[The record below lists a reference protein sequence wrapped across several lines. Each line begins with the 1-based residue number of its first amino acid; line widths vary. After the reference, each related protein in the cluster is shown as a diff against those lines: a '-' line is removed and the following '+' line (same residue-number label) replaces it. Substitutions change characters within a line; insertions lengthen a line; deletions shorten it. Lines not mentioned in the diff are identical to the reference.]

1 MLMDPGM
8 VTGPVF
14 CPWRS
19 HRPTSREG
27 DGGAIVSLSAW
38 EQQALDSIRDG
49 LAGSDPGLAA
59 LLVGFTR
66 LADGEEMPARE
77 KVRTGSRRALRRLQC
92 ARWRARL
99 HRASLR
105 LGFRRP
111 ALLLWL
117 LTTVVLIA
125 AVAVAV
131 NVGGGH
137 TTCPETA
144 VMICTG
150 PTPGHSRVPCTTRI
164 PTRCLGNQ
172 R

>member
-1 MLMDPGM
+1 M
-8 VTGPVF
+8 
-14 CPWRS
+14 
-19 HRPTSREG
+19 
-27 DGGAIVSLSAW
+27 SLSAW
-38 EQQALDSIRDG
+38 EKQALDSIKNG
-49 LAGSDPGLAA
+49 LTGSDPELAA
-59 LLVGFTR
+59 LISTFNR
-66 LADGEEMPARE
+66 LASDAEMPDRE
-77 KVRTGSRRALRRLQC
+77 KIQAGSRRALRRLQC

-150 PTPGHSRVPCTTRI
+150 PTPGHSSGPVHNANTNPVPRQPAVGI
-164 PTRCLGNQ
+164 PQAGP
-172 R
+172 